1 MKYCK
6 NCLQPDTRPNT
17 YFEKEMCPACNFL
30 INKSKENKKDTYY
43 DLDVDSFKAYIKPYL
58 REVNGYNCCLGVS
71 GGKDSTK
78 QAIFAR
84 DILGLKPILVSL
96 IFPPEL
102 INKIGT
108 DNLSNLSELGFQV
121 EMFSPGPIDWKRL
134 MFLSLKKYGNPLV
147 PTEQALYSS
156 VPQFAINAGL
166 KLILWGE
173 NPALQLG
180 DLNTLGNHPFD
191 GDNLRKTNTLRNTN
205 IKWMNELEPPV
216 ESISPYQ
223 YPKAENY
230 KESNLKTV
238 FMGPVMRDWSLLNNS
253 LFACLNGI
261 EVRDEMPQDI
271 GDIYGVTALDQD
283 VTIINQ
289 VIKYLKYG
297 FGRMTDYANEEIR
310 LGNISRNYGIN
321 LVEKYDGRCSKN
333 YFIRFAKYL
342 GISYEEFWE
351 IVGKYVNNDL
361 FEKVDFDKYIPKF
374 TVGKGLKN

>member
-1 MKYCK
+1 
-6 NCLQPDTRPNT
+6 
-17 YFEKEMCPACNFL
+17 
-30 INKSKENKKDTYY
+30 
-43 DLDVDSFKAYIKPYL
+43 
-58 REVNGYNCCLGVS
+58 
-71 GGKDSTK
+71 
-78 QAIFAR
+78 
-84 DILGLKPILVSL
+84 
-96 IFPPEL
+96 
-102 INKIGT
+102 
-108 DNLSNLSELGFQV
+108 
-121 EMFSPGPIDWKRL
+121 
-134 MFLSLKKYGNPLV
+134 
-147 PTEQALYSS
+147 
-156 VPQFAINAGL
+156 
-166 KLILWGE
+166 
-173 NPALQLG
+173 
-180 DLNTLGNHPFD
+180 
-191 GDNLRKTNTLRNTN
+191 
-205 IKWMNELEPPV
+205 
-216 ESISPYQ
+216 
-223 YPKAENY
+223 
-230 KESNLKTV
+230 
-238 FMGPVMRDWSLLNNS
+238 MGPVMRDWSLLNNS

-342 GISYEEFWE
+342 GISYEEFWG